1 MAYIVWDALPFDS
14 TGNTV
19 HPLFQELNT
28 KLLSIGLI
36 DYTENNT
43 IEIDKILITST
54 LQIPG
59 YSGIYKICDIFYKL
73 PVGNGQTL
81 FGDIENETYKKIIK
95 ESYDSTEVYIK
106 IELFVYNANASN
118 YYRSNSTNF
127 TFGTKV
133 YISSNEHFNDNN
145 LIDNTITGSMSRSI
159 YNGSTRKCIINLTGN
174 IFSIFWNDRCY
185 YSDETTT
192 SQLNWINNLMPQLFF
207 SIYRENGLISIN
219 TRKPNYTN
227 NYPRLEQSTS
237 TGYNIN
243 QFHPLVLTE
252 IINHKNMEILQNT
265 KYPQEYMKRIHDN
278 APLVSDNSTVYIQPT
293 YINLYNDMKINPGIA
308 RIYINSTSLPIYN
321 NSVLLYHA
329 YTYHKGERVKFQY
342 YNVSLL
348 YHKLKTNK
356 SLSSI
361 NNISNIETSY
371 LLLLEDYPVTTDH
384 L

>member
-1 MAYIVWDALPFDS
+1 MSYIIWDALPFDS

-19 HPLFQELNT
+19 HPLFKELNT

-36 DYTENNT
+36 DYTQNNT
-43 IEIDKILITST
+43 IEIDKILINSTST
-54 LQIPG
+54 VSQYG
-59 YSGIYKICDIFYKL
+59 GIYKICDIFYKL
-73 PVGNGQTL
+73 PVGNGKTL
-81 FGDIENETYKKIIK
+81 FEDIENENYKKIIK

-106 IELFVYNANASN
+106 IELFVYNAINSVTYTRSSSN
-118 YYRSNSTNF
+118 F
-127 TFGTKV
+127 AFGTKL
-133 YISSNEHFNDNN
+133 YISSSENFNNNN
-145 LIDNTITGSMSRSI
+145 LIDDTITGSMSRTI

-174 IFSIFWNDRCY
+174 IFSIFWNDRSY
-185 YSDETTT
+185 YIDETTT
-192 SQLNWINNLMPQLFF
+192 SQYNWINNLMPQLFF

-227 NYPRLEQSTS
+227 NYPRLEQSSS
-237 TGYNIN
+237 TGYGIN

-265 KYPQEYMKRIHDN
+265 KYPQEYMKRIQDN

-293 YINLYNDMKINPGIA
+293 YINLFNDMKINPGIA
-308 RIYINSTSLPIYN
+308 RIYINSPPLPIYN

-356 SLSSI
+356 ELSSI
-361 NNISNIETSY
+361 SSIKNSECSY
-371 LLLLEDYPVTTDH
+371 FVLLEDYPVTTDH

>member
-1 MAYIVWDALPFDS
+1 MSYIVWDALPFDS

-36 DYTENNT
+36 DYTQNNT
-43 IEIDKILITST
+43 IEIDKILINSTSSVN
-54 LQIPG
+54 QYG
-59 YSGIYKICDIFYKL
+59 GIYKICDIFYKL
-73 PVGNGQTL
+73 PIGNGKTI
-81 FGDIENETYKKIIK
+81 FEDIENENYKKIVNA
-95 ESYDSTEVYIK
+95 SYDSTEVYIK
-106 IELFVYNANASN
+106 IELFAYNVGSST
-118 YYRSNSTNF
+118 YYSSNSTNF

-133 YISSNEHFNDNN
+133 YISSSENFNNNN
-145 LIDNTITGSMSRSI
+145 LIDNTINGSFNRSI
-159 YNGSTRKCIINLTGN
+159 SDKSTRKCIINLTDN
-174 IFSIFWNDRCY
+174 VFSIFWNDRTY
-185 YSDETTT
+185 YNDETTT
-192 SQLNWINNLMPQLFF
+192 SQQHWVNNLMPQLFF

-227 NYPRLEQSTS
+227 NYPRLEQSS
-237 TGYNIN
+237 TYGYGIN

-265 KYPQEYMKRIHDN
+265 KYPHEYMKRVQDN

-293 YINLYNDMKINPGIA
+293 YINLYNDAKINHGIA
-308 RIYINSTSLPIYN
+308 RIYINSEPMPIYN

-329 YTYHKGERVKFQY
+329 YTYYKGQRVKFQY

-356 SLSSI
+356 ELASTNSI
-361 NNISNIETSY
+361 KNIECSY
-371 LLLLEDYPVTTDH
+371 FVLLEDYPVTTDH